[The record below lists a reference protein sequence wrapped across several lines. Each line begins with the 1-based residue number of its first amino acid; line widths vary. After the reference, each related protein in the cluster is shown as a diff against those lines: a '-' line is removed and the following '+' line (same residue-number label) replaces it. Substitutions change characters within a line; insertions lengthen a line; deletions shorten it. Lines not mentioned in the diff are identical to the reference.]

1 MIDADV
7 SEFLFHIDPE
17 SETTIPKTEREA
29 IEIRHRIT
37 EEFPREFT
45 ENDLYVIINQMI
57 NDGSMSEYIRE
68 DWTEKVLAHG

>member
-1 MIDADV
+1 M